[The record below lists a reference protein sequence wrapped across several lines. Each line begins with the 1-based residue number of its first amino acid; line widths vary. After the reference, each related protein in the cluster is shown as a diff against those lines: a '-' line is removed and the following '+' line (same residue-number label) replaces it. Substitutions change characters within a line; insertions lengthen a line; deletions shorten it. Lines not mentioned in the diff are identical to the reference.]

1 MRLYQYVINLG
12 KQRTENKVL
21 RKFQDISVKDRDKV
35 RKPSTEKQ
43 RKNRKGRGTEK
54 KVAD

>member
-1 MRLYQYVINLG
+1 VINLG

>member
-1 MRLYQYVINLG
+1 LRLYQYVINLG
-12 KQRTENKVL
+12 KQRTENKEL